1 MFCRYMVQVLTLTGS
16 ARLLQ
21 SRWTILSELDGFMEA
36 WSTFLGIVRECAF
49 SNTSEVS
56 GCGFRWVFILWVPLN
71 FKLLHVIY
79 PCTCTCMHGFSQH

>member
-56 GCGFRWVFILWVPLN
+56 GCGFRWVFYLVGAFEFQTITCNLPL
-71 FKLLHVIY
+71 Y
-79 PCTCTCMHGFSQH
+79 MYMHAWI